1 MIFSRSYVLHIIF
14 LQATGE
20 GLYGFLVFVSAE
32 VFLPPLGK
40 VPMLFL
46 CIPGTVFESF
56 FNRCI

>member
-32 VFLPPLGK
+32 VFSPTPRKGPNALSVYPWYC
-40 VPMLFL
+40 F
-46 CIPGTVFESF
+46 
-56 FNRCI
+56 